1 MLGPVER
8 QIAELA
14 AAGGSFETIALRT
27 GMTPQSVIHQLLSIY
42 RVLHIH
48 SREELIHFLITKT
61 GRVAEK
67 PQLHL

>member
-1 MLGPVER
+1 MLGPVEQ

-27 GMTPQSVIHQLLSIY
+27 GMTQQSVIHQLLSIY
-42 RVLHIH
+42 RILHIH
-48 SREELIHFLITKT
+48 SREELIDLLITKT